1 MYQLWVLIDDRLHVY
16 VNYLKSGI
24 PLGVLIPA
32 PAMTIIFLHLS
43 SFMRV
48 TMPSTEFIAEELNAR
63 TWLDFDF
70 LGDVLLDRDGEGGF
84 GVIESFLNDE
94 TNPLSDLFAAK
105 VLVLCLMGRLRG
117 LTVRSDPLFEDFRT
131 GDFLGDTLGRL

>member
-1 MYQLWVLIDDRLHVY
+1 MTHVY
-16 VNYLKSGI
+16 IIYLKSGI

-32 PAMTIIFLHLS
+32 PAMMIIFLHLS
-43 SFMRV
+43 SFMRF
-48 TMPSTEFIAEELNAR
+48 TRSSTEFIAEELNAR

-70 LGDVLLDRDGEGGF
+70 LGDVLLDRDCGGF

-94 TNPLSDLFAAK
+94 TNPLSDLFVAK